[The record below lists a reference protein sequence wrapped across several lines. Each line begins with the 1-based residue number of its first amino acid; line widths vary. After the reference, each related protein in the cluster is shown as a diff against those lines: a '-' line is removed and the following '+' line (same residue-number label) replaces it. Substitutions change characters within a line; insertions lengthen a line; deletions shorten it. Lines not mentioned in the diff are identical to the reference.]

1 MNPCGL
7 TRLLV
12 PAFVVGLAVATFAR
26 SDLYG
31 WVAAG
36 ITVGALAIVQ
46 KVRGT
51 ATTCAVTLP
60 PATEHEALEADRPE
74 AGSADVPSRRS
85 REPSCAGHRPG
96 RPLARSAGPAR
107 LPVASPLPR

>member
-74 AGSADVPSRRS
+74 AGSADVPSR
-85 REPSCAGHRPG
+85 
-96 RPLARSAGPAR
+96 
-107 LPVASPLPR
+107 